1 MKKAAGICGQQF
13 TGSEFCV
20 GDGHYSGS
28 GVWDLP
34 DSGDHSA
41 QRLSLS
47 LLIFMI
53 KKGINENEENKI
65 FAGNFDRIDTMQQ
78 YSGLCGTVG
87 KKRFWLVLYSGGWAF
102 K

>member
-1 MKKAAGICGQQF
+1 MKKAADICGRQL
-13 TGSEFCV
+13 TGSEFRV

-34 DSGDHSA
+34 DSGDHFA

-53 KKGINENEENKI
+53 KKGMNKNEEK
-65 FAGNFDRIDTMQQ
+65 
-78 YSGLCGTVG
+78 
-87 KKRFWLVLYSGGWAF
+87 
-102 K
+102 